1 MHPHLFKKNPNQSC
15 PKKMINKYAY
25 TLDVLFKQAPWRKH
39 KYDINIFWGGN
50 IFLKKKETTEKFDL
64 FKKLWNE

>member
-1 MHPHLFKKNPNQSC
+1 
-15 PKKMINKYAY
+15 MINKYN

-64 FKKLWNE
+64 F